1 MVLSQ
6 LERPRARG
14 GGGSDGD
21 DLGHAFARRPVR
33 ARRKV
38 GAEPSVVEM
47 SVGVDQ
53 ARQGQREGDS
63 WVGGASTWY
72 ARSSL
77 VSVPFGFRPQS
88 LQGNYLS
95 ILRLLDMSVNLVFN
109 CHLGPGLE
117 ISFVGLGPSG
127 AWLAPCAQ
135 DAVVISERPG
145 GSKEVLLV
153 LAHHESELRAPACG
167 VGISGGSRLFN
178 FGPAFRSTAWR
189 RLVLSTPRRRRMSVD
204 LVRIVDSIHR
214 DKNISKDILF
224 EGIQSALT
232 TAARKHYP
240 EAAEI
245 EVRIDPDSGAIEA
258 TKDGVKMDPS
268 ELGRIAAQTAK
279 QVIIQKIREAERDSL
294 FDEFEDQRSDLVT
307 GTVQRFEGGAVIVN
321 LGKTDAILPRSEQI
335 PGESY
340 HPNERIRAIILDVR
354 KVGQRVKIILSRTH
368 PDFVRRLFE
377 LEIPEIADQIIAI
390 RALAREAGYR
400 SKVAVTSIDTKVD
413 AVGACVG
420 VRGTRIKNIVD
431 ELGGERIDIVR
442 WNESLQVLIPN
453 ALQPAEID
461 EVMLCHLL
469 GRGIVLVRD
478 DQLSLAIGRRGQ
490 NVRLASKLVGW
501 DIEIMTAE
509 ELEEVIEKAVKAFE
523 KIEVVDVE
531 LAERLVE
538 QGILSYDDL
547 SVMEITDLVNTI
559 EGLTEEQATEIVA
572 RAEVLAEEQT
582 DELPRRKG
590 SRGSAAS
597 EPARS
602 SIPWKKENRIAPQ
615 TRRPSAQER
624 RRRVCGA
631 EMPMIQ
637 EDTADAAIGELDSAL
652 PTELASEIDGESFPD
667 DGPDS
672 ERDEASEEEIH
683 DVALAAESSSYSP
696 QGHEVTSPPSEHDQG
711 AGIRIVTEA
720 VEQTAPE
727 HAAGCTRI
735 ELPNGPSQKD
745 GRIGRATILLRSA
758 AKCRRFDGARTS
770 RHAAPGPGLGQP
782 ATDWFPS
789 SASSARNSRAG
800 LAYYR

>member
-1 MVLSQ
+1 
-6 LERPRARG
+6 
-14 GGGSDGD
+14 
-21 DLGHAFARRPVR
+21 
-33 ARRKV
+33 
-38 GAEPSVVEM
+38 
-47 SVGVDQ
+47 
-53 ARQGQREGDS
+53 
-63 WVGGASTWY
+63 
-72 ARSSL
+72 
-77 VSVPFGFRPQS
+77 
-88 LQGNYLS
+88 
-95 ILRLLDMSVNLVFN
+95 
-109 CHLGPGLE
+109 
-117 ISFVGLGPSG
+117 
-127 AWLAPCAQ
+127 
-135 DAVVISERPG
+135 
-145 GSKEVLLV
+145 
-153 LAHHESELRAPACG
+153 
-167 VGISGGSRLFN
+167 
-178 FGPAFRSTAWR
+178 
-189 RLVLSTPRRRRMSVD
+189 MSVD

-240 EAAEI
+240 DAGEI
-245 EVRIDPDSGAIEA
+245 EVRIDPDSGAIDA
-258 TKDGVKMDPS
+258 TKDGVKMDPA

-294 FDEFEDQRSDLVT
+294 FDEFEDQRGDLVT

-368 PDFVRRLFE
+368 SDFVRRLFE

-469 GRGIVLVRD
+469 GRAIVLVRD

-509 ELEEVIEKAVKAFE
+509 ELDEVIEKAVKAFE
-523 KIEVVDVE
+523 KIEVVDTE

-547 SVMEITDLVNTI
+547 SVMEISDLVNTI
-559 EGLTEEQATEIVA
+559 EGLTEEQAIEIVA
-572 RAEVLAEEQT
+572 KAEVLAEAQT
-582 DELPRRKG
+582 EELPRRKG
-590 SRGSAAS
+590 ARASAS
-597 EPARS
+597 EPAPTVETLEEGES
-602 SIPWKKENRIAPQ
+602 ETDTDI
-615 TRRPSAQER
+615 SAD
-624 RRRVCGA
+624 GSA
-631 EMPMIQ
+631 
-637 EDTADAAIGELDSAL
+637 TADEFTETDRTASIDDAATPESSSAL
-652 PTELASEIDGESFPD
+652 PSEQVDEVAGEFLTD
-667 DGPDS
+667 DSTDS
-672 ERDEASEEEIH
+672 ERDEASDDEIH
-683 DVALAAESSSYSP
+683 DLALAEEKSNYSP
-696 QGHEVTSPPSEHDQG
+696 HGHEVSSPPSDEDQG
-711 AGIRIVTEA
+711 ESIRIVTEA
-720 VEQTAPE
+720 VEQSGPQAP
-727 HAAGCTRI
+727 AAA
-735 ELPNGPSQKD
+735 PSSTNREPAVSPRHSTPPPSAPLSNQ
-745 GRIGRATILLRSA
+745 RS
-758 AKCRRFDGARTS
+758 DGAL
-770 RHAAPGPGLGQP
+770 GP
-782 ATDWFPS
+782 ADDES
-789 SASSARNSRAG
+789 
-800 LAYYR
+800 